1 MTEEKK
7 SEFVPRHE
15 WERSRGKINQ
25 KINEVDAK
33 HTENYNILNN
43 KIDKQTLLQEQS
55 IQEQKDATSELKEIN
70 KSLTGFNTRVIDLE
84 YKTKENSKEIN
95 SVKGSLDERQK
106 SNTNIITAT
115 ITVIGSIIVAII
127 GLAQYFF

>member
-1 MTEEKK
+1 MAEEKK

-15 WERSRGKINQ
+15 WERSRGQINE

-43 KIDKQTLLQEQS
+43 KIDRQTLLQEQS